1 MLELKGIT
9 KKFTAIPAVNRVS
22 FTVKSSEILGY
33 LGPNGAGKT
42 TTLNVLTGLLE
53 PTDGVVYYNSKNIKD
68 DIYEYK
74 KRIGYVPEQ
83 SEIYPHLS
91 AYDYLL
97 MVGRLRHIPEKILIE
112 KIEQFMKLFNLAME
126 KHSSIA
132 SYSKGMIQKVL
143 ISAALLHN
151 PDILLLDEP
160 LTGLDVTTG
169 LIIKDLVQR
178 LAKEGKIIIYSS
190 HILEVVEKICSRVII
205 IHHGCIVADDSI
217 ENLRDLMKLPSLEE
231 IFNQLVVQEDTE
243 EITNGVVEAMKYN
256 SGY

>member
-1 MLELKGIT
+1 MLELKRIT
-9 KKFTAIPAVNRVS
+9 KKFTAIPAVNKVS
-22 FTVKSSEILGY
+22 FTVKPTEILGY

-42 TTLNVLTGLLE
+42 TTLNMLAGLLE
-53 PTDGVVYYNSKNIKD
+53 PTDGEIHFQSKNIND
-68 DIYEYK
+68 NIYDYK

-97 MVGRLRHIPEKILIE
+97 MVGRLRHIPEKILKE
-112 KIEQFMKLFNLAME
+112 KIEQFMKLFNLSVEM
-126 KHSSIA
+126 HSSIA

-151 PDILLLDEP
+151 PEILLLDEP
-160 LTGLDVTTG
+160 LAGLDVTTG

-190 HILEVVEKICSRVII
+190 HILEVVEKISSRVII
-205 IHHGCIVADDSI
+205 IHKGCVVTDDSV

-243 EITNGVVEAMKYN
+243 EITRGVVEAMKHN
-256 SGY
+256 

>member
-1 MLELKGIT
+1 MLELKKIT
-9 KKFTAIPAVNRVS
+9 KKYTAIPAVNKVS
-22 FTVKSSEILGY
+22 FTVKPTEILGY

-42 TTLNVLTGLLE
+42 TTLNMLAGLLE
-53 PTDGVVYYNSKNIKD
+53 PTDGEIYFQGKNIND
-68 DIYEYK
+68 NIYEYK
-74 KRIGYVPEQ
+74 KKIGYVPEQ

-97 MVGRLRHIPEKILIE
+97 MVGRLRHIPEKVLSE
-112 KIEQFMKLFNLAME
+112 KIEQFMKLFNLSME
-126 KHSSIA
+126 MHSSIA

-143 ISAALLHN
+143 ISSALLHN

-160 LTGLDVTTG
+160 LAGLDVTTG

-178 LAKEGKIIIYSS
+178 LAKEGKTIVYSS

-205 IHHGCIVADDSI
+205 IHKGCIVADDSV

-243 EITNGVVEAMKYN
+243 EITKGVVEAMKHN
-256 SGY
+256 

>member
-1 MLELKGIT
+1 MLELKEIT
-9 KKFTAIPAVNRVS
+9 KKYTVIPAVNKVS
-22 FTVKSSEILGY
+22 FTVKPAEILGY

-42 TTLNVLTGLLE
+42 TTLNMLAGLLE
-53 PTDGVVYYNSKNIKD
+53 PTDGEIYFQSKNIND
-68 DIYEYK
+68 NIYEYK
-74 KRIGYVPEQ
+74 KKIGYVPEQ

-97 MVGRLRHIPEKILIE
+97 MVGRLRHIHEKILKE
-112 KIEQFMKLFNLAME
+112 KIEQFMKLFSLSME
-126 KHSSIA
+126 MHSSIA

-143 ISAALLHN
+143 ISSALLHN

-160 LTGLDVTTG
+160 LSGLDVTTG

-178 LAKEGKIIIYSS
+178 LAKEGKIIVYSS

-205 IHHGCIVADDSI
+205 IHKGCIVADDSV

-243 EITNGVVEAMKYN
+243 KITKGVVQAMKHN
-256 SGY
+256 

>member
-1 MLELKGIT
+1 MLELKKIT
-9 KKFTAIPAVNRVS
+9 KKYTAIPAVNKVS
-22 FTVKSSEILGY
+22 FTVRPTEILGY

-42 TTLNVLTGLLE
+42 TTLNMLAGLLE
-53 PTDGVVYYNSKNIKD
+53 PTDGEIYFQSKNIND
-68 DIYEYK
+68 NIYEYK
-74 KRIGYVPEQ
+74 KKIGYVPEQ

-97 MVGRLRHIPEKILIE
+97 MVGRLRLIPERILNE
-112 KIEQFMKLFNLAME
+112 KIEQFMKLFSLSME
-126 KHSSIA
+126 MHSSIA

-143 ISAALLHN
+143 ISSALLHN

-160 LTGLDVTTG
+160 LGGLDVTTG

-178 LAKEGKIIIYSS
+178 LAKEGKIIVYSS

-205 IHHGCIVADDSI
+205 IHKGCIVADDSV
-217 ENLRDLMKLPSLEE
+217 ENLRDLMKLPSLED

-243 EITNGVVEAMKYN
+243 EITKGVVEAMKHN
-256 SGY
+256 

>member
-1 MLELKGIT
+1 MLDLKEIT
-9 KKFTAIPAVNRVS
+9 KKFIVIPAVNKVS
-22 FTVKSSEILGY
+22 FTAKPTEILGY

-42 TTLNVLTGLLE
+42 TTLNMLAGLLE
-53 PTDGVVYYNSKNIKD
+53 PTDGEIYFQSKNIND
-68 DIYEYK
+68 NIYDYK

-97 MVGRLRHIPEKILIE
+97 MVGRLRHIPEKVLKE
-112 KIEQFMKLFNLAME
+112 KIEQFMKLFNLSVEM
-126 KHSSIA
+126 HSSIA

-160 LTGLDVTTG
+160 LSGLDVTTG

-178 LAKEGKIIIYSS
+178 LAKEGKIIVYSS

-205 IHHGCIVADDSI
+205 IHKGCVVADDSV

-243 EITNGVVEAMKYN
+243 EITKGVVEAMKHN
-256 SGY
+256 